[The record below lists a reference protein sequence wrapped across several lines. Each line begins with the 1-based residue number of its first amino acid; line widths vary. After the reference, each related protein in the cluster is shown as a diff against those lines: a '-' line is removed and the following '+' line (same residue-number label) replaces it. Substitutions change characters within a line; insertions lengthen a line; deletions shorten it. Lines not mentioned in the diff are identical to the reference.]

1 MAWPIIAAMAAGA
14 ATNLISSGIQSHY
27 ADKANER
34 ELEARKEAAEQLRQ
48 QGQISDAEYKAVI
61 NQINQYYANR
71 GSLGTASDVNQYK
84 AAIEGYN
91 PEDYAAEVGDFQ
103 YDKTKEDFINPYY
116 SRIIGDTANQI
127 QHSAAGAGLGRGT
140 GAALNIAKGTAE
152 KSDELYRSAMQDYQ
166 DDRNFAYKEYADAI
180 ANNQRRLDAL
190 RQSNEYK
197 IGMQGNL
204 AQDYFNTQ
212 DSQMSDVLKAQQD
225 RLAAK
230 QAYSTAIAGLY

>member
-71 GSLGTASDVNQYK
+71 GSLGTASDVNQYR

-91 PEDYAAEVGDFQ
+91 PEDYAAKVGDFQ